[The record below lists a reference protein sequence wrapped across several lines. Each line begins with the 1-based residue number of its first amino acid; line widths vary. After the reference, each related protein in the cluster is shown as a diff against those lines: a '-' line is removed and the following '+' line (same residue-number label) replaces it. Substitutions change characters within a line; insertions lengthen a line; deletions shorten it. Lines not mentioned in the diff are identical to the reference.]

1 MASKNIEQG
10 KTCAI
15 LSYLLIGIIWYF
27 ADDKMRKN
35 AFAKYHVKQGLV
47 LIITWLIIWIVSIP
61 LFFLFWLFWII
72 EIVLLVLAILGIIN
86 AVNGKEAPLPII
98 GQFAKSFT
106 F

>member
-1 MASKNIEQG
+1 MVSKDIEQG

-47 LIITWLIIWIVSIP
+47 LLIVWVVIWIISIP

-72 EIVLLVLAILGIIN
+72 EIVLLVLMILGIIN
-86 AVNGKEAPLPII
+86 AVNNKKAPLPII
-98 GQFAKSFT
+98 GQFAKIFT